1 MKCQNCG
8 SEVRDDAKF
17 CTTCGAPLAMDA
29 QPPRTQPNPFDG
41 SEPEMPESFG
51 DDADSGWEPARS
63 GDQAAADANAAAAYS
78 ATNAANPSQAQAGYA
93 DANGRTADNGY
104 ANGSAAD
111 QSYWQGQMQMP
122 PQQPYQGGGQQNCG
136 QTGAGCD
143 ADGAIYPMTESDR
156 TLRLINFIL
165 CVISCVC
172 FGWTIIPLAWMIPMT
187 VISWGIYKGKKR
199 NTVAFGVCTLIFV
212 DLIGGI
218 LLLCSHKDE

>member
-29 QPPRTQPNPFDG
+29 QPPRAQPNPFDG

-63 GDQAAADANAAAAYS
+63 GDQAAADTNVAAAYGATTS
-78 ATNAANPSQAQAGYA
+78 TNASQAQAGYA
-93 DANGRTADNGY
+93 DVSGY
-104 ANGSAAD
+104 SNASAGD
-111 QSYWQGQMQMP
+111 QAYWQGQMQMP
-122 PQQPYQGGGQQNCG
+122 PQQPYQDGGQQDWG
-136 QTGAGCD
+136 QAGAGYD

-165 CVISCVC
+165 CVISCVF
-172 FGWTIIPLAWMIPMT
+172 FGWAIIPLAWMIPMT
-187 VISWGIYKGKKR
+187 VISWGIYKGKKA
-199 NTVAFGVCTLIFV
+199 NTVAFGVCNLIFL
-212 DLIGGI
+212 DLISGI
-218 LLLCSHKDE
+218 LLLCSKKEEKPY